1 MHPALAGKRAP
12 RLSRLSVTV
21 FGLLSAAG
29 IATGGAGICPP
40 GAGDRGPGTGRH
52 AAGTNAITARPSWRP
67 RTWSSAS
74 RHAGR
79 RGMQLTS

>member
-40 GAGDRGPGTGRH
+40 GAGDRGPGGTPRARMPSRQGRPGGRGRGH
-52 AAGTNAITARPSWRP
+52 RHPGTRDAEECSWP
-67 RTWSSAS
+67 A
-74 RHAGR
+74 
-79 RGMQLTS
+79 